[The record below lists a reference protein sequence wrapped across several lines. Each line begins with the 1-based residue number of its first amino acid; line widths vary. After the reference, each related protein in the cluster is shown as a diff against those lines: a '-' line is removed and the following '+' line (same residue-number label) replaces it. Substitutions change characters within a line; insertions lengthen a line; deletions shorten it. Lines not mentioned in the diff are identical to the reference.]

1 MNSAVKKKFVT
12 TIIVERGMTYVEQIN
27 LTRVPKHIAIIMDG
41 NGRWAARR
49 GLPRSMGHRKGAEV
63 VKEIT
68 RAAGELGI
76 KYLTLYAFSTENWN
90 RSEDEVKTLM
100 GLLRDYLQSD
110 LKEVQE
116 NNVRIR
122 FIGEREMLDADIV
135 RKMAEIEADTLRN
148 TGMTLC
154 IALSYGSRQE
164 IVNAVK
170 KTAALVKEGDI
181 SLNDVDVKLF
191 SDMLYTKDMPDPD
204 LVIRTSGEQRISN
217 YLLWQIAYA
226 EFFFTDVLWP
236 DFNKKLL
243 EDIIKNFNM
252 RERRYG
258 KA

>member
-1 MNSAVKKKFVT
+1 
-12 TIIVERGMTYVEQIN
+12 
-27 LTRVPKHIAIIMDG
+27 MDG

-110 LKEVQE
+110 LKEVQQ

>member
-1 MNSAVKKKFVT
+1 
-12 TIIVERGMTYVEQIN
+12 MTKEN
-27 LTRVPKHIAIIMDG
+27 NKLEHLAIIMDG
-41 NGRWAARR
+41 NGSWAARR

-110 LKEVQE
+110 LKEVQQ

>member
-1 MNSAVKKKFVT
+1 
-12 TIIVERGMTYVEQIN
+12 MTKEN
-27 LTRVPKHIAIIMDG
+27 NKLEHLAIIMDG

-204 LVIRTSGEQRISN
+204 LVIRTSGVQRISN

>member
-1 MNSAVKKKFVT
+1 MV
-12 TIIVERGMTYVEQIN
+12 
-27 LTRVPKHIAIIMDG
+27 LTKENNKLEHLAIIMDG

-110 LKEVQE
+110 LKEVQQ

-122 FIGEREMLDADIV
+122 FIGEREMLDADIA

-236 DFNKKLL
+236 DFKTTDL
-243 EDIIKNFNM
+243 DAAIDNFNN
-252 RERRYG
+252 RNRRFG
-258 KA
+258 GV

>member
-1 MNSAVKKKFVT
+1 
-12 TIIVERGMTYVEQIN
+12 MTKEN
-27 LTRVPKHIAIIMDG
+27 NKLEHLAIIMDG

-226 EFFFTDVLWP
+226 EFSLPMCCGRISTKSCLRI
-236 DFNKKLL
+236 LL
-243 EDIIKNFNM
+243 RTSI
-252 RERRYG
+252 
-258 KA
+258 

>member
-1 MNSAVKKKFVT
+1 
-12 TIIVERGMTYVEQIN
+12 MTKEN
-27 LTRVPKHIAIIMDG
+27 NKLEHLAIIMDG

-181 SLNDVDVKLF
+181 TLNDVDVKLF